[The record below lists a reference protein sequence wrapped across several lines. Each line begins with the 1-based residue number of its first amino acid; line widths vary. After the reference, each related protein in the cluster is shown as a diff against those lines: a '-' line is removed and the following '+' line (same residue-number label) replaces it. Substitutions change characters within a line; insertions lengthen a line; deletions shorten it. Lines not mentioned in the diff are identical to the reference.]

1 MFVID
6 IQFIMKKVMFL
17 TVSLVLLS
25 WTFSQAQNDDSVLM
39 TVGKE
44 SITKSDFIKAYQK
57 NSMLSDATEADLR
70 DYLRL
75 YSDYRMKVQ
84 EAKAMQLDTAKVFQ
98 REWESYKNQYAQQY
112 LIDTEVSDQLLEET
126 IDRARYHVRAS
137 HILIML
143 PDDASPKDTL
153 AAYHKIMKIRDEIIN
168 GLDFNEAA
176 VRYSDDKSAQ
186 DRINPQTRRVQH
198 GNRGELGYFSVLEM
212 IYPFESAAYSTSVGQ
227 VSMPVRTQFGYH
239 LVYVQDKIP
248 AVAKL
253 YVSQIFIRDTSALNN
268 KVDHK
273 DVISKYADIKQQ
285 FQKGITFDSLAAKYS
300 EDDATKNN
308 GGRMEP
314 FAPNRRPGNY
324 VHAALS
330 LKQGA
335 ISEPVPSS
343 IGWHILR
350 LDSVIYTTVNDEF
363 KYMIKSR
370 LARDY
375 RSKKS
380 RESLVEKL
388 KVEYKYQEGGKK
400 AALKFFKKNMADNY
414 FQSKHIAPDSLKGIE
429 KLKPLCTFAGQ
440 SISARD
446 FGRYLSRF
454 QGAQLKVPMANFLE
468 QVFPNFVEDN
478 ILRYESTQ
486 LMTKYP
492 EYRDVVNEVYDGLL
506 IYEINSVKVWNAAI
520 SDTLG
525 AERLYEQIKD
535 QFATGDSLNPYKPFD
550 EVRAVVISQYQDKL
564 EKEWVE
570 ELHRKYPVKIDEE
583 VFRTILKR

>member
-1 MFVID
+1 
-6 IQFIMKKVMFL
+6 MKKVLFL

-25 WTFSQAQNDDSVLM
+25 WTFSHAQNDDPVLM
-39 TVGKE
+39 MVGSETV
-44 SITKSDFIKAYQK
+44 TKSDFVKAYQK
-57 NSMLSDATEADLR
+57 NSMLSEATEADLR
-70 DYLRL
+70 EYLRL
-75 YSDYRMKVQ
+75 YTDYRMKVQ
-84 EAKAMQLDTAKVFQ
+84 EAKAMKLDTAKVFQ

-137 HILIML
+137 HLLILL
-143 PDDASPKDTL
+143 PEDASPKDTL
-153 AAYHKIMKIRDEIIN
+153 AAYHKIMKIRDEILN

-176 VRYSDDKSAQ
+176 ERYSEDKSAQ
-186 DRINPQTRRVQH
+186 NHINPQTNRTQY

-212 IYPFESAAYSTSVGQ
+212 IYPFETAAYSTPVGQ

-253 YVSQIFIRDTSALNN
+253 YVSQIFIKDTAALN
-268 KVDHK
+268 KAASHEAEMK
-273 DVISKYADIKQQ
+273 KCAYIKQK
-285 FQKGITFDSLAAKYS
+285 FQEGITFDSLAAECS
-300 EDDATKNN
+300 DDPATKNN

-324 VHAALS
+324 VHAALK
-330 LKQGA
+330 LKQGG

-363 KYMIKSR
+363 KYMIKNR
-370 LARDY
+370 LARDS

-380 RESLVEKL
+380 KESLVEKL
-388 KVEYKYQEGGKK
+388 KVEYNYQESGKK
-400 AALKFFKKNMADNY
+400 AAMKFFKKNMADNY
-414 FQSKHIAPDSLKGIE
+414 FQSKHVAVDSLKGIE
-429 KLKPLCTFAGQ
+429 KLKPMCTFADQ
-440 SISARD
+440 SITPRE
-446 FGRYLSRF
+446 FGQYLNRY
-454 QGAQLKVPMANFLE
+454 QGAQLKGSMVSFLD
-468 QVFPNFVEDN
+468 QIFPNFVSDK

-486 LMTKYP
+486 LMAKYP
-492 EYRDVVNEVYDGLL
+492 EYRDVVNEVYDGLM
-506 IYEINSVKVWNAAI
+506 IYEINSAKVWNAAI
-520 SDTLG
+520 EDTVGTQLF
-525 AERLYEQIKD
+525 YEQIKS
-535 QFATGDSLNPYKPFD
+535 QFATGDTLNPYKPFE

-570 ELHRKYPVKIDEE
+570 ELHRKYPVKLNED
-583 VFRTILKR
+583 VFRSILKQ